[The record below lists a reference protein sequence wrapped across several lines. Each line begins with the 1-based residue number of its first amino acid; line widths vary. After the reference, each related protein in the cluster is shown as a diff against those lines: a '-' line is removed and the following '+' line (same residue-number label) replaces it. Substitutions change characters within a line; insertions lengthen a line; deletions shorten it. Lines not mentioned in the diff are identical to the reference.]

1 MRELE
6 EFSKLKFDLNTIEG
20 IYLNTHEFSTIEKYE
35 EFLLIFKENPFI
47 RSLGLA
53 GIELTQ

>member
-1 MRELE
+1 MREFE
-6 EFSKLKFDLNTIEG
+6 EFSQLKFNLETIEE
-20 IYLNTHEFSTIEKYE
+20 IYLNSNEFSTIEKYE